1 MLESANITAV
11 VDAISSGLSM
21 FTTPPLSYVI
31 IAGVILLGVGVVR
44 KFIRPKFR

>member
-1 MLESANITAV
+1 MLEAANVSAI
-11 VDAISSGLSM
+11 VDAVSAGMGM